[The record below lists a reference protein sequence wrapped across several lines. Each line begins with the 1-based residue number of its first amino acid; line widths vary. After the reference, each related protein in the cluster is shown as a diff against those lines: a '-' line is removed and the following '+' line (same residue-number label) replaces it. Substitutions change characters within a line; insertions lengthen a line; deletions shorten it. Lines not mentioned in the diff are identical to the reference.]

1 MILRESRNKK
11 WVGVHNRFF
20 LLSYT
25 DYQRLKI
32 FFENDYVFIFNTL
45 MISYN
50 SSLNEPLT
58 LRVLR
63 IAFERW

>member
-32 FFENDYVFIFNTL
+32 FFENDYVCNFILVLNTIL
-45 MISYN
+45 QLLFKEILCLACFMYC
-50 SSLNEPLT
+50 
-58 LRVLR
+58 V
-63 IAFERW
+63 